1 MSKGPEAWKN
11 SESLEN
17 DKEFSMAGT
26 CNVREL
32 WKQDRL

>member
-1 MSKGPEAWKN
+1 MEECSVF
-11 SESLEN
+11 EN

-32 WKQDRL
+32 WKRDRL